1 MKNILIQKILQ
12 VGDME
17 RLQTEIQK
25 LQPSIQTEFCAER
38 EREREIRGKTKRKRA
53 KYSKKS
59 INKTKSHASIIGR
72 FGLLRNGRANTWQR
86 N

>member
-38 EREREIRGKTKRKRA
+38 ERDQGENKEEEGK
-53 KYSKKS
+53 
-59 INKTKSHASIIGR
+59 I
-72 FGLLRNGRANTWQR
+72 F
-86 N
+86 